1 MMTMVSKAEM
11 ELAIRTAVRESEYRM
26 RDEMRAMDRELRD
39 HLITAMILL
48 ANLIAKV
55 APERPGVIP

>member
-26 RDEMRAMDRELRD
+26 RDEMRAMDRALRD

>member
-11 ELAIRTAVRESEYRM
+11 ELAIRTGVRESEYRM